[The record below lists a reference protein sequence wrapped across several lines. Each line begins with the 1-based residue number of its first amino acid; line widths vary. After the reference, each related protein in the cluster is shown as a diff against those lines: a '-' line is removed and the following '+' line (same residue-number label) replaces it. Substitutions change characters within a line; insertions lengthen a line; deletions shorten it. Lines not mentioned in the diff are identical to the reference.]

1 MTDTSPYLR
10 ARHAARPAIYAQRL
24 LAREQDRAGALAA
37 ECEEL
42 LFLTRELLR
51 ATGRARLLADPPED
65 ALPFGQDTLLDAYAD
80 AAMSWARVV
89 GSLMALS
96 GTLLDLG
103 EWDEVRRLAAV
114 LAGIGEANAAAE
126 LRTQLGKAIWDLH
139 YDHLRRIHAR
149 MTPEEIAGSLATLR
163 AVLREVPEDFPDR
176 NREVNRLLV
185 PVARAIYELLR
196 VRAAEISPDSRVGH
210 IATGGVA
217 KYPEIVAVSLDELT
231 AEFEGLVSDD
241 RSDDR

>member
-1 MTDTSPYLR
+1 MTDTSPYVR
-10 ARHAARPAIYAQRL
+10 ARQAARPAIYAQRL
-24 LAREQDRAGALAA
+24 LAREQERAGALAA

-42 LFLTRELLR
+42 LFLTRELFR
-51 ATGRARLLADPPED
+51 ATGRARLLADPPEHL
-65 ALPFGQDTLLDAYAD
+65 AQDTLLDAYAD
-80 AAMSWARVV
+80 AGMAWARVV

-114 LAGIGEANAAAE
+114 LADIGEANAAAD

-149 MTPEEIAGSLATLR
+149 MTPQEIAGSLATLR
-163 AVLREVPEDFPDR
+163 AVLREIPEDFPDR
-176 NREVNRLLV
+176 NREINRLLV

-196 VRAAEISPDSRVGH
+196 ARAAEIPPDSRVGH

-217 KYPEIVAVSLDELT
+217 KYPEIVAVSLDELA
-231 AEFEGLVSDD
+231 AEFEGLASDD
-241 RSDDR
+241 R